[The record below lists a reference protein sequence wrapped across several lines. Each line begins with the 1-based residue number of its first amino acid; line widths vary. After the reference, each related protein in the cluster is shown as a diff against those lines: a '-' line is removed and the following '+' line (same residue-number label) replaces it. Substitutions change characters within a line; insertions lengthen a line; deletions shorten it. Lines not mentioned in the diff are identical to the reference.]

1 MQQSVK
7 VVLVIAFLANTVT
20 VLSAQSSLRVIPQTI
35 SEAGSGTC
43 PLQGERDAARQ
54 SLRSALSTI
63 LRENNTRR
71 VDSCGPGQWYRIA
84 YLNMRDP
91 LQECPTN
98 WMEIDS
104 PVRVCG
110 RPRTNGASCVSAF
123 FPSTGPIQYSRV
135 CGRSVG
141 YQNGSTDS
149 FALREVR
156 NIQPTIDN
164 PYVDGVSVTHG
175 MPRAH
180 IWTFAAGG
188 SDATVLDYV
197 SNCPCANPAASITAT
212 PPPSFVG
219 NNYFCESGNSG
230 GSSAGGVVFTGD
242 PLWDGEQCEGVCCAD
257 GSGSSPPWFSVYLP
271 NPTSDDIEV
280 RICGDE
286 GTHNEDSPIQ
296 LLEIYIQ

>member
-1 MQQSVK
+1 MPASAK
-7 VVLVIAFLANTVT
+7 WVLVIAFLANML
-20 VLSAQSSLRVIPQTI
+20 LSAQSYLRVIPRVITDTE
-35 SEAGSGTC
+35 SETC
-43 PLQGERDAARQ
+43 PQQGERDTVRQ
-54 SLRSALSTI
+54 NLRSTLSNI
-63 LRENNTRR
+63 LQQNNTRA
-71 VDSCGPGQWYRIA
+71 VDNCGPGQWYQIA
-84 YLNMRDP
+84 YLNMRDAS
-91 LQECPTN
+91 QQCPTN

-110 RPRTNGASCVSAF
+110 RPRTNGASCVSAY
-123 FPSTGPIQYSRV
+123 FPSGPIRYSKV
-135 CGRSVG
+135 CGRSIG

-175 MPRAH
+175 MPRTH
-180 IWTFAAGG
+180 IWTFSAGG

-197 SNCPCANPAASITAT
+197 SNCPCANPGASVTAT
-212 PPPSFVG
+212 PAPSFVG
-219 NNYFCESGNSG
+219 DNYFCESGNSG
-230 GSSAGGVVFTGD
+230 GSTAGGTVFTGD
-242 PLWDGEQCEGVCCAD
+242 PLWDGEQCEGVCCSN
-257 GSGSSPPWFSVYLP
+257 GNSPPWFSVTLP

>member
-1 MQQSVK
+1 MRASK
-7 VVLVIAFLANTVT
+7 LALLIAFLTSIT
-20 VLSAQSSLRVIPQTI
+20 LSAQSSIRVIPQVIADQGTD
-35 SEAGSGTC
+35 SGTC
-43 PLQGERDAARQ
+43 PPQGERDAVQQ
-54 SLRSALSTI
+54 SLRSALFNI
-63 LRENNTRR
+63 LRQNGTRN

-84 YLNMRDP
+84 YLNMRDSS
-91 LQECPTN
+91 QECPTN

-123 FPSTGPIQYSRV
+123 FPSPGPIQYSKV
-135 CGRSVG
+135 CGRTIG

-180 IWTFAAGG
+180 IWTFSAGG
-188 SDATVLDYV
+188 SDATILDYV
-197 SNCPCANPAASITAT
+197 SNCPCANPAASVTAA
-212 PPPSFVG
+212 PAPSFVG
-219 NNYFCESGNSG
+219 DNYFCESGNSG

-242 PLWDGEQCEGVCCAD
+242 PLWDGEQSEGVCCSNN
-257 GSGSSPPWFSVYLP
+257 GRSPPWFGVTLP

>member
-1 MQQSVK
+1 MK
-7 VVLVIAFLANTVT
+7 LIFVIAFLAKT
-20 VLSAQSSLRVIPQTI
+20 VLSAQNSIYVIPQAI
-35 SEAGSGTC
+35 GDAESGNC
-43 PLQGERDAARQ
+43 PLQEERDTARQ
-54 SLRSALSTI
+54 SLRSAISNI
-63 LRENNTRR
+63 LQQNNIRT

-84 YLNMRDP
+84 YLNMRDSS
-91 LQECPTN
+91 QQCPPN
-98 WMEIDS
+98 WMEIDT

-110 RPRTNGASCVSAF
+110 RPRTNGASCVSVY
-123 FPSTGPIQYSRV
+123 FPSGPIQYSKV
-135 CGRSVG
+135 CGRAIG

-156 NIQPTIDN
+156 NIQETIDN
-164 PYVDGVSVTHG
+164 PYVDGVSVTRG
-175 MPRAH
+175 MPRTH
-180 IWTFAAGG
+180 IWTFSAGG

-197 SNCPCANPAASITAT
+197 SNCPCANPAASVVAT
-212 PPPSFVG
+212 PAPSFVG
-219 NNYFCESGNSG
+219 DNYFCESGNSG

-242 PLWDGEQCEGVCCAD
+242 PLWDGEQCEGQCCSN
-257 GSGSSPPWFSVYLP
+257 GNSPPWFSVTLP